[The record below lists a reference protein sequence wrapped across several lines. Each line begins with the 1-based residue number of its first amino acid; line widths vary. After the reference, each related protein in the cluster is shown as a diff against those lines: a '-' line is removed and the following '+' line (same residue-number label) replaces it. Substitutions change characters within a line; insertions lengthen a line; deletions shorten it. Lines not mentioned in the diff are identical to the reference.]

1 MDRMVWCCFNEAKK
15 DNKWMLLRR
24 KSCDWRLEIV
34 IFFRFYVV
42 SLRAPIICFHSG
54 GLMKNCRRI
63 HRTCSLWTVACT
75 KSRNF
80 QTTFLNIGFGICL
93 FPAPSTYYPQM
104 GKNLCPIVNLSTHK
118 TCCSRLHHHYR
129 RHHHYQWQHQRDHQ
143 WLSFSVLQLTMNYIS
158 LLNISIFAVFYNPLP
173 LYHSAGGVVGVGL
186 MICSG
191 ATLVIIIFS
200 IITRQSK
207 QCEFCIYLH

>member
-24 KSCDWRLEIV
+24 KSCDWRLEVV

-93 FPAPSTYYPQM
+93 FLTPSTYHPQM
-104 GKNLCPIVNLSTHK
+104 GKNLCAGHQAPFHCKLVHTQNMLLTPSSSLS
-118 TCCSRLHHHYR
+118 SSSS
-129 RHHHYQWQHQRDHQ
+129 
-143 WLSFSVLQLTMNYIS
+143 LSVAASAWSSMIEFFSFLFV
-158 LLNISIFAVFYNPLP
+158 
-173 LYHSAGGVVGVGL
+173 
-186 MICSG
+186 C
-191 ATLVIIIFS
+191 
-200 IITRQSK
+200 K
-207 QCEFCIYLH
+207 Q